1 MKKKSHLFFV
11 FAVLLLILQ
20 ACQLPGFSQPTAT
33 PVPPTVAAPPT
44 SEPPPAETP
53 GVQHQNIPVSAPDAA
68 PYPDVESSDTAPEK
82 RAPYGD
88 SYSLNRLERPFTQ
101 DMIYIP
107 DMDIASFGIS
117 EDSDWYF
124 VSIEL
129 IGKNPN
135 NLPGIHFGVELDTNL
150 DSFGDYLILAAP
162 PYFEEWT
169 AENVRIYTDTNRDT
183 AGNSA
188 SRSDAPFSGNGY
200 DSLIH
205 SLAENV
211 GSDPD
216 LAWVRIN
223 AGPYATVQFAFKKS
237 WAGSTFMY
245 GVMADGGLKDVAHL
259 DYVDYL
265 TEQEAGSPV
274 RSNTYYPLKALYAV
288 DNTCF
293 QAFGFKPT
301 GYEVKIC
308 PEIVQPV
315 VEQPNEPNQPPPPGV
330 DACTA
335 MGKPDPGNCP
345 YGWSDWPYCVCTP
358 G

>member
-11 FAVLLLILQ
+11 FAALILILQ
-20 ACQLPGFSQPTAT
+20 ACNLPGSSQPTET
-33 PVPPTVAAPPT
+33 LVLPTAAPPT

-53 GVQHQNIPVSAPDAA
+53 GVQHQSIPVSAPDAA
-68 PYPDVESSDTAPEK
+68 PYPDVESSGTAPEK

-124 VSIEL
+124 VSIGL

-135 NLPGIHFGVELDTNL
+135 NLPGIHFAVELDTNL
-150 DSFGDYLILAAP
+150 DSFGDYLILAEP
-162 PYFEEWT
+162 PYLEEWT
-169 AENVRIYTDTNRDT
+169 AENVRVYADTNRDT

-211 GSDPD
+211 SDDPD

-223 AGPYATVQFAFKKS
+223 AGPNATVQFAFKKS
-237 WAGSTFMY
+237 WAGGTFMY
-245 GVMADGGLKDVAHL
+245 GVMTDGGLKDVARL
-259 DYVDYL
+259 DYVDYF
-265 TEQEAGSPV
+265 TEQEGGSPI
-274 RSNTYYPLKALYAV
+274 RSNIYYPLKALYAV

-301 GYEVKIC
+301 GYEPKIC
-308 PEIVQPV
+308 PEIVQPSV
-315 VEQPNEPNQPPPPGV
+315 GQPGEPPPPGAPPETGCEPPAGGCPLNGPW
-330 DACTA
+330 D
-335 MGKPDPGNCP
+335 PDLCLCGPG
-345 YGWSDWPYCVCTP
+345 
-358 G
+358 